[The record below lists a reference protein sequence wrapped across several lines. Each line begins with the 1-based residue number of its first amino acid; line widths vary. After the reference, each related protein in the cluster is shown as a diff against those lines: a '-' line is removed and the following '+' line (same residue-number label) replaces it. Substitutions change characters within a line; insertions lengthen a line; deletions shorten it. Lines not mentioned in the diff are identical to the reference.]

1 MSKRIFISYSHKDAA
16 AVNGIVEVIR
26 QTTGEDVWYDPELR
40 GGENYWEV
48 IAQQLDGCTHL
59 VFVMSKNS
67 VGSQWCMRELQY
79 AADENKTI
87 VPICLDNATTPQV
100 KLAIMGIHQIEY
112 YRRPDDLAMEIGKVF
127 GRRAAPVY
135 ERQDTAAPEAREYS
149 EQRTVASAPQAH
161 VTYRTAEPAP
171 RARTARNEAAP
182 EPSEQV
188 ARNAGKS
195 ATYEQDT
202 PGKRPGTGWQIKVV
216 GAIVVAALLV
226 GGIVVYRQ
234 QAGNKQ
240 TVDMAQ
246 ENAIIANAIAAADA
260 TWDNPAQVGE
270 WIHITNEDNPKQE
283 VYCRVSKIVYGDE
296 AQAII
301 DEYDSDHMMPSLVLE
316 RPADDTEEYCLFDYE
331 IYFPADYPES
341 FSGIDW
347 ENEGWIHPYLFR
359 ADEKDSFANI
369 STADL
374 TDDSAYSDLH
384 AGDTLLCTRG
394 RVKDIADTDYRIR
407 LAGLDEGY
415 VQGE

>member
-1 MSKRIFISYSHKDAA
+1 MGKRIFISYSHKDAA

-149 EQRTVASAPQAH
+149 EQRTDASAPQAH

-182 EPSEQV
+182 EPSERV

-202 PGKRPGTGWQIKVV
+202 PGKRPGTGWQIKVI

-246 ENAIIANAIAAADA
+246 ENAIIANAIEAADA

-270 WIHITNEDNPKQE
+270 WIHIINDDNPKQE
-283 VYCRVSKIVYGDE
+283 VYCRVSKIVHGDE
-296 AQAII
+296 AQARV
-301 DEYDSDHMMPSLVLE
+301 DECVSEYTIAPYGLDK
-316 RPADDTEEYCLFDYE
+316 PADDTEEYCVFDYE
-331 IYFPADYPES
+331 IYFPTDYPES

-347 ENEGWIHPYLFR
+347 EDEGWIRAYLIR
-359 ADEKDSFANI
+359 ASEKDSVM
-369 STADL
+369 SHTGDL
-374 TDDSAYSDLH
+374 SDDSSSGDLH
-384 AGDTLLCTRG
+384 AGDTLRCTG
-394 RVKDIADTDYRIR
+394 GGVKDNVNTDYRIK
-407 LAGLDEGY
+407 LAPGYEGY